1 MLADSS
7 ASVWCVC
14 VLVNGSELALF
25 LDSRKQAQ
33 GPLVMNAGKLPDMI
47 VLAGAL
53 DFSLNRQI

>member
-1 MLADSS
+1 M
-7 ASVWCVC
+7 VCVC